1 MVGWLVGWL
10 SFALDNVAGMVTRMV
25 TRMVTDV
32 ACGGKGS
39 DPPLP
44 ACKLEI
50 TLIGV
55 FCVPVTVTL
64 NPS

>member
-39 DPPLP
+39 DPLP

-50 TLIGV
+50 TLIDV

>member
-1 MVGWLVGWL
+1 
-10 SFALDNVAGMVTRMV
+10 MVTRMV

-50 TLIGV
+50 TV
-55 FCVPVTVTL
+55 DWRFWRARYR
-64 NPS
+64 